1 MKKLLSA
8 LFALALC
15 SSMALAT
22 VPYPPYCTVVP
33 CDALN
38 GVVMGPDSPSPI
50 PASIVNMT
58 IRNQSNNV
66 IPSAAV
72 NITFAAGPFCFCNT
86 MQYNTTTN
94 ANGWAQLIL
103 RGGGCLRNTDQAAV
117 IRANGS
123 IVRNYRNAK
132 SPDWDGANGNCVV
145 NLPDYVRFVAR
156 DLCHDYDNNGNVDLA
171 DVVLFTAGFSPGHSC
186 TP

>member
-15 SSMALAT
+15 STMAFAT
-22 VPYPPYCTVVP
+22 VPYPPYCVVSP

-38 GVVMGPDSPSPI
+38 GVVLGPDSPSPI
-50 PASIVNMT
+50 PSSIVNMT

-66 IPSAAV
+66 IPSASV
-72 NITFAAGPFCFCNT
+72 NITFGAGPFCFCNT

-94 ANGWAQLIL
+94 ANGYAQLTL
-103 RGGGCLRNTDQAAV
+103 RGGGCLNNVDQAAV

-132 SPDWDGANGNCVV
+132 SPDFDGAAGNCVV
-145 NLPDYVRFVAR
+145 NLPDYIRFTAR
-156 DLCHDYDNNGNVDLA
+156 DVCHDYDNNGSVNLA
-171 DVVLFTAGFSPGHSC
+171 DFVLFSSGFSPAHSC